1 MTAYRVE
8 IDCFVLSCSG
18 ADWLSDCPPSVWS
31 AAVAAHDGDEAAARA
46 ELRESLFA
54 YFFKRIGEGGVAQS
68 ARDAF
73 GADHV
78 RLLVR

>member
-18 ADWLSDCPPSVWS
+18 ADWLSDCPPRVWERT
-31 AAVAAHDGDEAAARA
+31 VKECDGDEGSARE
-46 ELRESLFA
+46 ELRYPGFG
-54 YFFKRIGEGGVAQS
+54 YFFKRIGEGGVSES
-68 ARDAF
+68 AREFF
-73 GADHV
+73 GVDHV